1 MAEAD
6 VSELPFPFPI
16 YLCLCLD
23 EVVTKISAG
32 AYHSVALT
40 SSGRVFTW
48 GNNNKAQNQ
57 SCFDSITIPLLCCN
71 HRGEWQIQIQ

>member
-1 MAEAD
+1 M
-6 VSELPFPFPI
+6 VR
-16 YLCLCLD
+16 LD

-48 GNNNKAQNQ
+48 GNNSKGQLGRSPPPQ
-57 SCFDSITIPLLCCN
+57 DSKLSPAEI
-71 HRGEWQIQIQ
+71 G